1 MNWKKLQEMQKALDE
16 SIIKQKDLGMTA
28 EELFKKTV
36 IALTVELAEVANCDE
51 FFKHWKDN
59 KGKVETKRFYS
70 IPRTQREGVEKPQ
83 MFADTQ
89 SDDKLCTF
97 EEAHHLSLVEEC
109 SDCLHFILSIA
120 NQIGWEINMVGV
132 YRPAEIDDSYLKIL
146 RAIAYISVF
155 DDDVNES
162 DTERIRLRFS
172 ILIDRFLTFCSLLG
186 VTQEELEQA
195 YYEKN
200 KVNYE
205 RLANGY

>member
-16 SIIKQKDLGMTA
+16 SIIKQKDLGMTT
-28 EELFKKTV
+28 EELFKKTL

-89 SDDKLCTF
+89 NNDKLCTF

-132 YRPAEIDDSYLKIL
+132 YRPSEIDDTYLEIL
-146 RAIAYISVF
+146 GEITSISVF
-155 DDDVNES
+155 GDELTS
-162 DTERIRLRFS
+162 GRTRLRVS
-172 ILIDRFLTFCSLLG
+172 MLIDYFLTFCSLLG

-195 YYEKN
+195 YYKKN

>member
-1 MNWKKLQEMQKALDE
+1 MNWEKLQEMQKALDE
-16 SIIKQKDLGMTA
+16 SIIKQKDLGMSK
-28 EELFKKTV
+28 EELFKKTA
-36 IALTVELAEVANCDE
+36 IALTVELAEVANCNE

-83 MFADTQ
+83 MFADKQ
-89 SDDKLCTF
+89 NDEKLCTF

-120 NQIGWEINMVGV
+120 NQAG
-132 YRPAEIDDSYLKIL
+132 
-146 RAIAYISVF
+146 ISL
-155 DDDVNES
+155 DTS
-162 DTERIRLRFS
+162 DTPFYKKWSLQDTYLIILGQCCNLRGLS
-172 ILIDRFLTFCSLLG
+172 IDELGILMIKRRFLVLCELLG
-186 VTQEELEQA
+186 VTQDELEQA

-200 KVNYE
+200 EVNYE